1 MESGN
6 LLYRDYNM
14 GKFYI
19 GIIIWV
25 VVRIMFSFWVPNI
38 LGAVLS

>member
-6 LLYRDYNM
+6 LLYRDSNM

-19 GIIIWV
+19 EIIIWV
-25 VVRIMFSFWVPNI
+25 VVRIMFSFWVPYI
-38 LGAVLS
+38 LGAVL